1 MTGSNVWMGLTV
13 PNNPIG
19 AIPFIGSAYTPT
31 ADPLNFTWDFTNFR
45 LNVAIN
51 GDTTGTDSINLYK
64 QIDAYLPNGSI
75 NTALVGAYPAHTV
88 STSRGSGLVPLI
100 NLTADF
106 LGGFEGYSYTGV
118 VPAYTLSTAIWMYA
132 KGASANNLGGE
143 MHFITKADNGLMV
156 DRITLD
162 NAGNLLPTTN
172 ASASLGKAL
181 FGWSQINLDYTISGV
196 VGAVVMNKP
205 VGRVNIAAGAAS
217 IVVTNNKVTA
227 NSIVIAQLAGA
238 DGTLTFIKFV
248 TAAAGQFTITG
259 NANATGNT
267 ACNFI
272 VINTDS

>member
-1 MTGSNVWMGLTV
+1 MANSNVWLALMF

-19 AIPFIGSAYTPT
+19 AIPFIGSQYTPT
-31 ADPLNFTWDFTNFR
+31 GDILNLSWDFTNFR
-45 LNVAIN
+45 MSIGNN
-51 GDTTGTDSINLYK
+51 GDTSGTDTISAYK
-64 QIDAYLPNGSI
+64 QIDAYLPNASI
-75 NTALVGAYPAHTV
+75 NTAVIGAYPAHTV
-88 STSRGSGLVPLI
+88 SSSRGSGLVPLI
-100 NLTADF
+100 NATGDF
-106 LGGFEGYSYTGV
+106 LGEFGGYLYTGAIA
-118 VPAYTLSTAIWMYA
+118 AYTLGAGIWMYA
-132 KGASANNLGGE
+132 KGASAGNLGAE
-143 MHFITKADNGLMV
+143 MHFLTKADNGLV
-156 DRITLD
+156 IDRITLD
-162 NAGNLLPTTN
+162 NTGSLLPTVN
-172 ASASLGKAL
+172 ASASLGKAN
-181 FGWSQINLDYTISGV
+181 FGWSQINLDYTISGT

-217 IVVTNNKVTA
+217 VVVTNNKVTA